1 AGKVDL
7 VDPENKNL
15 AFHSE
20 QARRTTDGLE
30 LTKPLKFQDIQP
42 EDSKTEAAKPKV
54 SAKPFSRVDSGALY
68 LAFSAK
74 GISDGKQHYLL
85 S

>member
-42 EDSKTEAAKPKV
+42 EASKTEAAKPKV